1 MKFSHNKEVPPV
13 VSLVGCSNSG
23 KTTFLEKLIQKLN
36 SRGYRVGTV
45 KHHRGTFEPDR
56 EGKDTWRH
64 RQAGAEIVALAAP
77 SGFGLIKKLDRE
89 MPLAEILPYF
99 SGLDLVI
106 VEGYK
111 QGCQPKIEL
120 VRAEVGSETVLPTKE
135 LLAVV
140 SDLPLK
146 VDLPLFDLDDIE
158 GVANLIEN
166 SFLQPN
172 ANPPHRGESWVKPTI
187 LSDQQRERYS
197 RNILLPGVAEEGQLK
212 LLNSSVLVVGT
223 GGLGSPVVYYLT
235 AAGIG
240 RLGLIDADVVDYS
253 NLQRQIVHA
262 TPDIGR
268 LKVESAREKLAR
280 LNPDTE
286 IITYPCRI
294 NEQNI
299 LALLDHYDIV
309 VDATDNFETRYLLN
323 KACIAKEKTLIFG
336 GVLSMVGQ
344 AMTILPGK
352 GPCFR
357 CIFRDKPANRT
368 VKGAAEVGIL
378 GPVAGIIGS
387 IQATEVVKYLLGKGD
402 LLVGRILTMNALS
415 MSFMDVEVKRDPQ
428 CPECGHLSKE

>member
-1 MKFSHNKEVPPV
+1 MKSSHHNDVPPV
-13 VSLVGCSNSG
+13 ISLVGCSNSG
-23 KTTFLEKLIQKLN
+23 KTTFLEKLLQQLKF
-36 SRGYRVGTV
+36 RGYRVGTV
-45 KHHRGTFEPDR
+45 KHHRGTFELDI

-64 RQAGAEIVALAAP
+64 RQAGAEIVALATP
-77 SGFGLIKKLDRE
+77 SGFGLVKKLDRE

-106 VEGYK
+106 VEGFK
-111 QGCQPKIEL
+111 QGSQPKIEL
-120 VRAEVGSETVLPTKE
+120 VRAEVANETVLPTGQ

-146 VDLPLFDLDDIE
+146 VDIPLFDLNDIE
-158 GVANLIEN
+158 GMANLIEN
-166 SFLQPN
+166 RFLQPKDRV
-172 ANPPHRGESWVKPTI
+172 APTT
-187 LSDQQRERYS
+187 LSDQQRERYN
-197 RNILLPGVAEEGQLK
+197 RNIMVPGVAEEGQLK
-212 LLNSSVLVVGT
+212 LLKSSVLVVGT
-223 GGLGSPVVYYLT
+223 GGLGSPVIYYLT

-240 RLGLIDADVVDYS
+240 RLGLADADVVDCS

-299 LALLDHYDIV
+299 VELLDDYDIV
-309 VDATDNFETRYLLN
+309 VDATDNLETRYVLN
-323 KACIAKEKTLIFG
+323 KACIAKRKPFIYG

-344 AMTILPGK
+344 VMTILPGK

-357 CIFRDKPANRT
+357 CIFRDKPTNRA
-368 VKGAAEVGIL
+368 VKGTAEVGIL
-378 GPVAGIIGS
+378 GSVAGIIGS

-402 LLVGRILTMNALS
+402 LLVGRILTMDALS
-415 MSFMDVEVKRDPQ
+415 MSFMDVEVKRDLQ
-428 CPECGHLSKE
+428 CPECGHLNKE